1 MKTIFITVIA
11 FSFVTGCS
19 EFLNDGGSVGSSAG
33 SSGNSTGSVSNSSG
47 GSVGGSSAASS
58 GGSSAGSSGGSFAGR
73 TEEVVLE
80 QKIVIVD
87 TRGLI
92 PVVNAVKVDKYS
104 GGAIITARGT
114 TDIQGYSNVH
124 LVARNS
130 GLPDENGVVTYDF
143 KAELPVGTTAG
154 PTPRSN
160 EVYAGTSITAL
171 RLPSVKRIRVIAGQN
186 EITVSK

>member
-11 FSFVTGCS
+11 FVFVTGCS
-19 EFLNDGGSVGSSAG
+19 EFLKDGGSVGSSAG

-47 GSVGGSSAASS
+47 GSI
-58 GGSSAGSSGGSFAGR
+58 GGSSAGSSGGLFASR
-73 TEEVVLE
+73 QKETVLE
-80 QKIVIVD
+80 QPKVIED

-124 LVARNS
+124 LVAQNS

-143 KAELPVGTTAG
+143 KAELPVGTVPG